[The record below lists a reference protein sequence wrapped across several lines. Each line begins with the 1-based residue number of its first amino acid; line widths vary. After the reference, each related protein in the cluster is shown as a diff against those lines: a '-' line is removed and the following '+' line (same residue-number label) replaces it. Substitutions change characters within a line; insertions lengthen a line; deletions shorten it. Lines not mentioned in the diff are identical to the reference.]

1 MASPTP
7 AELGSGFGTARV
19 TDWAAF
25 PKLEIT
31 PDIND
36 EYQTLFWGRLG
47 LMLTG
52 QDTVWSAWYD
62 HA

>member
-47 LMLTG
+47 LMLT
-52 QDTVWSAWYD
+52 A
-62 HA
+62 